1 MRGTFSHERMAA
13 MASCKIVGQDQA
25 HNIPAW
31 IVGDTG
37 SAISAEAVLKAVG
50 CSVEGTMD

>member
-31 IVGDTG
+31 IVRDTG
-37 SAISAEAVLKAVG
+37 GTISAKAVLTAVG
-50 CSVEGTMD
+50 CSVKGTMD